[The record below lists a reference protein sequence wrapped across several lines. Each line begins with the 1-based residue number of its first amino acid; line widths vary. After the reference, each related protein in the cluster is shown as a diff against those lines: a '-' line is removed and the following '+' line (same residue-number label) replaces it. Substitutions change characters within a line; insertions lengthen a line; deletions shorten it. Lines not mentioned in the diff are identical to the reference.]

1 MISSSSTIEF
11 LILQISVAFSP
22 GLIIALIVN
31 ESVQKSRK
39 NGLQVAAGAASGAI
53 FITLI
58 TATVVAFVFNLIPG
72 ILTTIYIVGIIY
84 IIYKGIKTIR
94 AAIETD
100 APEIALETV
109 TNVAKKLDGTYA
121 PEIASESF
129 KAGMKLNLLNPKMW
143 VFYLSVLPIFVES
156 ESNIFQS
163 LIYLGTLTIGVNLI
177 ADITYA
183 FLSSYFFGSSSLKS
197 KKLINNV
204 SGFCLILIGA
214 YLFFS
219 RFF

>member
-1 MISSSSTIEF
+1 VISSSSTIEF

-39 NGLQVAAGAASGAI
+39 NGLQVVAGAATGAI

-84 IIYKGIKTIR
+84 IIYKGVKTIR
-94 AAIETD
+94 AEIEID
-100 APEIALETV
+100 APEV
-109 TNVAKKLDGTYA
+109 T
-121 PEIASESF
+121 SESF

-143 VFYLSVLPIFVES
+143 VFYLSVLPIFVEG
-156 ESNIFQS
+156 ESSVFQS
-163 LIYLGTLTIGVNLI
+163 LIYLGTLTIGVNLV

-197 KKLINNV
+197 KKIINNV
-204 SGFCLILIGA
+204 SGLCLILIGA
-214 YLFFS
+214 YLLFS

>member
-58 TATVVAFVFNLIPG
+58 TATVVAFIFNLIPG

-84 IIYKGIKTIR
+84 IMYKGVKTIK
-94 AAIETD
+94 AEVEID
-100 APEIALETV
+100 APEV
-109 TNVAKKLDGTYA
+109 T
-121 PEIASESF
+121 SESF

-143 VFYLSVLPIFVES
+143 VFYLSVLPIFVDGES
-156 ESNIFQS
+156 SIFQS
-163 LIYLGTLTIGVNLI
+163 LIYLGTLTIGVNLV

-183 FLSSYFFGSSSLKS
+183 FLSSYFFGNSSLKS
-197 KKLINNV
+197 KKIINNV
-204 SGFCLILIGA
+204 SGLCLILIGA
-214 YLFFS
+214 YLLLS

>member
-39 NGLQVAAGAASGAI
+39 NGLQVAAGAASGAV

-84 IIYKGIKTIR
+84 IIYKGVKTIR
-94 AAIETD
+94 AEIETD
-100 APEIALETV
+100 
-109 TNVAKKLDGTYA
+109 A

-143 VFYLSVLPIFVES
+143 VFYLSVLPIFVAS
-156 ESNIFQS
+156 ESNIYKYI
-163 LIYLGTLTIGVNLI
+163 IYLGTLTIGVNLI